1 MDDKAVELRNIVK
14 GFNIGSEHFNIL
26 NNLNFAIDKGD
37 SVAVV
42 GTSGIGKS
50 TLLHLLGTL
59 DYPDEGEIIISGQ
72 TIMDASASRNG
83 LKNKLEDRKL
93 AEFRNRHIG
102 FVFQFHHLL
111 PEFTALENTMMP
123 LLIKDASQ
131 NRGSFFQRI
140 KRRFSDPFSKQNIEG
155 IMESSIEIL
164 ERVGLGDR
172 LKHMPGELSGGE
184 QQRVA
189 IARAIIQKP
198 SLLLA
203 DEPTGNL
210 DIKTSEKI
218 HDLLNELNQELNMT
232 VVVVTHNPELAAFMK
247 RKVTLFEGQIK
258 DI

>member
-1 MDDKAVELRNIVK
+1 MDDKAVELKNIVK
-14 GFNIGSEHFNIL
+14 GFNIGSDHFNIL
-26 NNLNFAIDKGD
+26 NDLNFDIDRGD

-59 DYPDEGEIIISGQ
+59 DYPDEGEVIIAGQ
-72 TIMDASASRNG
+72 TIMDASGSKNG
-83 LKNKLEDRKL
+83 LKSKLEDKKL

-123 LLIKDASQ
+123 LLIRETAE

-140 KRRFSDPFSKQNIEG
+140 KRKLQDPFSARNLER
-155 IMESSIEIL
+155 IMEPSVEIL

-198 SLLLA
+198 SILLA

-218 HDLLNELNQELNMT
+218 HGLLDELNQELNMT
-232 VVVVTHNPELAAFMK
+232 IVVVTHNPELASFMK
-247 RKVTLFEGQIK
+247 RKVTLLEGRIK

>member
-1 MDDKAVELRNIVK
+1 MDDKAASLKNIVK
-14 GFNIGSEHFNIL
+14 GFSIGEDHFNIL
-26 NNLNFAIDKGD
+26 SDLDFEIDKGD

-59 DYPDEGEIIISGQ
+59 DFPDSGEINIAGK
-72 TIMDASASRNG
+72 TIFKSSS
-83 LKNKLEDRKL
+83 KNSLVKLSDRDL
-93 AEFRNRHIG
+93 AEFRNRSIG

-123 LLIKDASQ
+123 LMISAASE
-131 NRGSFFQRI
+131 NSRNI
-140 KRRFSDPFSKQNIEG
+140 FSLFRSPFSGDVEREAK
-155 IMESSIEIL
+155 ESAIAIL
-164 ERVGLGDR
+164 ERVGLKDR
-172 LKHMPGELSGGE
+172 LSHMPGELSGGE

-198 SLLLA
+198 ALLLA

-218 HDLLNELNQELNMT
+218 HDLLNELNSEFNMT
-232 VVVVTHNPELAAFMK
+232 VVVVTHNMELASFMK
-247 RKVTLFEGQIK
+247 RKVTLFDGQIK
-258 DI
+258 EI